1 MAEIATIARP
11 YAEAVFRL
19 AKENGKL
26 TAWSE
31 QLSMLQLVAA
41 DTDMR
46 RLANDPEVSSEQ
58 LSSLFLSVCGSK
70 LDHDTG
76 NFISLLI
83 DNGRLNALPEI
94 VEQFEA
100 LKAQQGGV
108 LEAKVASAFAM
119 NDEQI
124 AALAARLEAKFHSK
138 LSLTVEVDAALIGGI
153 VVSVG
158 DEVYDASVQGKL
170 QNMAYALKR

>member
-19 AKENGKL
+19 AKESG
-26 TAWSE
+26 TFDAWSE
-31 QLSMLQLVAA
+31 QLSMLQMIAA
-41 DTDMR
+41 DSDMQ
-46 RLANDPEVSSEQ
+46 RLANDPEISGEQ
-58 LSSLFLSVCGSK
+58 LSTIFMSICGSR
-70 LDHDTG
+70 LGPDAG
-76 NFISLLI
+76 NFIRLLI
-83 DNGRLNALPEI
+83 DNGRISALPEI
-94 VEQFEA
+94 AEQFEA
-100 LKAQQGGV
+100 LKAKQGGV
-108 LEAKVASAFAM
+108 LEGKVASAFPM

-138 LSLTVEVDAALIGGI
+138 LSLSVEIDTALIGGI

>member
-19 AKENGKL
+19 AKESGTL
-26 TAWSE
+26 DAWSE
-31 QLSMLQLVAA
+31 QLSLAQLVAA
-41 DTDMR
+41 DSDMQ
-46 RLANDPEVSSEQ
+46 RLASDPEVSGAQ
-58 LSSLFLSVCGSK
+58 LSALFLSVCGSR
-70 LDHDTG
+70 LGHDAG

-83 DNGRLNALPEI
+83 DNGRIKILPEI

-100 LKAQQGGV
+100 LKAKQGGV

-119 NDEQI
+119 NEEQI

>member
-19 AKENGKL
+19 AKESGTL
-26 TAWSE
+26 DAWSE
-31 QLSMLQLVAA
+31 QLSLVQLVAA
-41 DTDMR
+41 DSDMQ
-46 RLANDPEVSSEQ
+46 RLASDPEISGAQ
-58 LSSLFLSVCGSK
+58 LSALFLSVCGSR
-70 LDHDTG
+70 LGNDAG

-83 DNGRLNALPEI
+83 DNGRLNTLPEI
-94 VEQFEA
+94 VEQYEA
-100 LKAQQGGV
+100 LKAKQGGV

-119 NDEQI
+119 NEEQI
-124 AALAARLEAKFHSK
+124 AALATRLEAKFHSK
-138 LSLTVEVDAALIGGI
+138 LSLTVEVDTALIGGI